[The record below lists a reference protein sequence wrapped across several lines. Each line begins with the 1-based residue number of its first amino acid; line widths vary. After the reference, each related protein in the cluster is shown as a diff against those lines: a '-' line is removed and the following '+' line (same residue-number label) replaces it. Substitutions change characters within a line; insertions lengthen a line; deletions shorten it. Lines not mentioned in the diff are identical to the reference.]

1 MTKQLDKPKSIYILI
16 PILGTGIFLLLY
28 IIATL
33 LYPGG
38 SQVDKNSIGFSWIN
52 NYWCNLLNKNAINGQ
67 YNPAKPVAL
76 TGMFI
81 LCLTL
86 TFFWFI
92 FSKLVNV
99 GKFLKLVI
107 PISGALAMIVAFF
120 LFTGIN
126 HDIITNLASSFG
138 AIATVGTFIGLY
150 KNNWRRLFYFGL
162 FNILMV
168 ALNNYV
174 YYNKDLIVYLP
185 LVQKITFAAFLLWI
199 CCIDVNLYHY
209 QAVKGKNNL

>member
-1 MTKQLDKPKSIYILI
+1 MI
-16 PILGTGIFLLLY
+16 PIFGTVIFLLLY

-52 NYWCNLLNKNAINGQ
+52 NYWCNLLNENGINGQ
-67 YNPAKPVAL
+67 FNPAKPVAL

-92 FSKLVNV
+92 FPKQINV
-99 GKFLKLVI
+99 DKFLKLI
-107 PISGALAMIVAFF
+107 IQISGALAMTVAFF
-120 LFTGIN
+120 LFTSIN
-126 HDIITNLASSFG
+126 HDIIINLASTFG
-138 AIATVGTFIGLY
+138 AIATAGALIGLY
-150 KNNWRRLFYFGL
+150 KNNWRRLFFFGL
-162 FNILMV
+162 FNILLV
-168 ALNNYV
+168 VLNNYV

-185 LVQKITFAAFLLWI
+185 LVQKITFATFLLWI
-199 CCIDVNLYHY
+199 CCIDVNLYYY
-209 QAVKGKNNL
+209 QVVKDKKNL